1 VAADPPHRITAAGQV
16 PPVRIAVTGASGLV
30 GSHLVPRLREHGH
43 DVVTLVRRAPERPDE
58 VRWNPATGELDP
70 ADLGGVEAA
79 VHLAGAGIGDKR
91 WSGEYKQLVLSS
103 RVEGTTL
110 LANRLTLLDPKP
122 RVLLSGSAIGF
133 YGDAGD
139 QECDES
145 SPAGTGFLA
154 DVCRAWE
161 GSTAAAE
168 QAGIRTVH
176 LRTGLVLS
184 GAGGMLA
191 QQLLLYKLGLGGPLG
206 SGRQWWSW
214 VSLTD
219 ELGAIEQLLTADVS
233 GPVNI
238 TGPAPVRQRDFATA
252 LGRALHRPAVLP
264 APGFALKAVI
274 GEFAEEGILA
284 GQKVLPRALE
294 SDGYAFAHRTL
305 DDALAAT
312 LS

>member
-1 VAADPPHRITAAGQV
+1 
-16 PPVRIAVTGASGLV
+16 
-30 GSHLVPRLREHGH
+30 
-43 DVVTLVRRAPERPDE
+43 VTLVRRAPERPDE
-58 VRWNPATGELDP
+58 IRWNPAAGELDP
-70 ADLGGVEAA
+70 DDLKGVEAA

-110 LANRLTLLDPKP
+110 LANRLTLLDSQPA
-122 RVLLSGSAIGF
+122 VLLSGSAIGY

-139 QECDES
+139 RECDES

-161 GSTAAAE
+161 GATSAAE

-184 GAGGMLA
+184 GEGGMLA

-206 SGRQWWSW
+206 NGRQWWSW
-214 VSLTD
+214 VSLAD
-219 ELGAIEQLLTADVS
+219 ELGAIEHLLTSDVS

-238 TGPAPVRQRDFATA
+238 AGPAPVRQRDFASA

-264 APGFALKAVI
+264 APGFALRAAL

-294 SDGYAFAHRTL
+294 GDGYAFTHSTL
-305 DDALAAT
+305 DAALADAL
-312 LS
+312 S